1 MKKNAK
7 PELVAAW
14 WRTNQPHGLSSAK
27 ALEDALKAYETA
39 LKQLEKSGSAD
50 HHLACMKTIGAL
62 GQMAKKAQD
71 DAEKTLKSPP
81 KDAKFD
87 SQDFENTVS
96 ALKKLPAML
105 DEAREEADDLKE
117 EDEGLFGNAE
127 KYQLYLKKWL
137 KKARSAPLTFAFV
150 AGATSAEHRIMLHR
164 SKDPNAL
171 LTKLKTETKL
181 KKGTFGMA
189 GAHPEDNTTLVL
201 ELYTKPLPGLSKKFR
216 LLLKRFKPLPFNRV
230 LVTMEGN
237 AVADVP
243 DPEDTEPEEI
253 EGIEQGAAGV
263 QPQDSS
269 GSEVPQA
276 PPVEDLIA
284 AEMMAKFKGLTGAL
298 NKALTAEPQAR
309 EEILDLV
316 ERFKAQHKESRLD
329 DAGVTLEALRALLK
343 PAFASAAQPQARGN
357 PQGAVA
363 YGKARLAWL
372 QARTVARNEIDRLAK
387 KILEDCRGEAD
398 FAEIEAGC
406 ENLYDILDELDQRL
420 ADELDAALNAVSE
433 GERQHLHAQ
442 ARNTLD
448 EYRAHLDRDELLNE
462 IDDNAFVPVKVR
474 QTMGAA
480 LTAIGKALA

>member
-1 MKKNAK
+1 VKKNAK
-7 PELVAAW
+7 PELTGGW

-27 ALEDALKAYETA
+27 ALEDALKAYEAA
-39 LKQLEKSGSAD
+39 LKLLEKSGSVN
-50 HHLACMKTIGAL
+50 HHLACVKTIDAL
-62 GQMAKKAQD
+62 RQAAKKAQD
-71 DAEKTLKSPP
+71 DAEKMLKSPP

-87 SQDFENTVS
+87 SQDVENTVS
-96 ALKKLPAML
+96 ALKKLPGML

-164 SKDPNAL
+164 SKDPTAL

-237 AVADVP
+237 AVTEVP
-243 DPEDTEPEEI
+243 DPEDTEPEED
-253 EGIEQGAAGV
+253 ESIEQGAAAV
-263 QPQDSS
+263 QPQDSIEP
-269 GSEVPQA
+269 EVPQA
-276 PPVEDLIA
+276 PPVEDLVA
-284 AEMMAKFKGLTGAL
+284 AELMAKFKGLTGVL
-298 NKALTAEPQAR
+298 NTALTANPPAR
-309 EEILDLV
+309 DEILALI

-329 DAGVTLEALRALLK
+329 DAGVTLNELRALLK
-343 PAFASAAQPQARGN
+343 PAAASAAQPLAHGN

-387 KILEDCRGEAD
+387 KIIEDCRGEPD
-398 FAEIEAGC
+398 FADIEAGC

-420 ADELDAALNAVSE
+420 ADELDAALNAASE
-433 GERQHLHAQ
+433 DERQRLHAQ
-442 ARNTLD
+442 ARKTLD
-448 EYRAHLDRDELLNE
+448 EYRAYVDRDELLNG
-462 IDDNAFVPVKVR
+462 IDDNAFVPVRAR
-474 QTMGAA
+474 QTMSAA
-480 LTAIGKALA
+480 LTSIGKAIS